1 MFAIGEKVVCIDNTN
16 VAEELV
22 KNEIYTIDFII
33 PDENGLIGLV
43 LNGFDPYAAYYSYRF
58 RKLDYNFSD
67 NLLEEITRS
76 VLSEQL
82 INT

>member
-16 VAEELV
+16 GAEELV
-22 KNEIYTIDFII
+22 KNEIYTIYFIV

-43 LNGFDPYAAYYSYRF
+43 LCGFDPYDAYYSYRF
-58 RKLDYNFSD
+58 RKLDYSFAD
-67 NLLEEITRS
+67 NLLEEITKS
-76 VLSEQL
+76 VQSEQL